1 MITVG
6 TDFSGLGA
14 PEMALKELGIE
25 HRVLFACEKDKY
37 AKASYNANHEAEIF
51 YDDVTTR
58 DNEKAPEV
66 DLYCFGFPCQA
77 FSISGKRNG
86 FDDVRGTLFFNSAE
100 YIRLKRPKVF
110 IAENVKGLLSH
121 DKPKNSKAKH
131 GRTFSTIINLLA
143 KTINGQILM
152 PMYEDNL
159 GYNVYYTV
167 LNSKYYDVPQN
178 RERIFIVGFRDD
190 VDFAFP
196 QSKTVTKRLK
206 DILEPVVDEKYYLS
220 DKMLSCLLRRND
232 KNYENHNGFK
242 TNFLNEENIAN
253 TLRSNYHK
261 MTGDMDYIEEPVCA
275 AMRGRYEDNSI
286 EQKLEE
292 RTDGVT
298 NTLTSVQKDNLI
310 IVNDKS
316 LQPVKLLLEL
326 IEDFSKFTSKN
337 YGTETS
343 THATKILQTLLQT
356 VSSATV
362 SEWGTAILTSLQSND
377 ILQSEVYDS
386 GIYGKRKERQ
396 QFSDNTNQQSQG
408 TKNDSPFKLLYLWK
422 TECNRCTPQG
432 REPIKQLIRKFTEDL
447 SLLSHKNSPEGQ
459 TMFSI
464 WMQWQTQRSRL
475 LRETLSAIQNIRQS
489 NDVQGKSIFAS
500 NYPKRIRRLSPLE
513 AFRLQGFS
521 DDFFYKCNAVNSD
534 TQLYKQAGNSITV
547 NVLKAIIKNIKFTQ

>member
-25 HRVLFACEKDKY
+25 HKILFACEKDKY
-37 AKASYNANHEAEIF
+37 AKASYLANHEAEIF
-51 YDDVTTR
+51 YEDVTTR

-66 DLYCFGFPCQA
+66 DLYCFGFPCQS
-77 FSISGKRNG
+77 FSLSGKRKG

-100 YIRLKRPKVF
+100 YVRLKRPKVF

-121 DKPKNSKAKH
+121 DKPKGSKSKH

-159 GYNVYYTV
+159 GYNVFYTV

-178 RERIFIVGFRDD
+178 RERVFIVGFRDD
-190 VDFAFP
+190 VEFAFP
-196 QSKTVTKRLK
+196 QSKKVTKRLK

-275 AMRGRYEDNSI
+275 AMRGRNPDNPSDRTTGAPT
-286 EQKLEE
+286 EQRLEINK
-292 RTDGVT
+292 DGVT

-310 IVNDKS
+310 IVK
-316 LQPVKLLLEL
+316 E
-326 IEDFSKFTSKN
+326 
-337 YGTETS
+337 
-343 THATKILQTLLQT
+343 ATKKGYAIAEAGDSINLSNPESKTRRGRVGVGVANTLD
-356 VSSATV
+356 
-362 SEWGTAILTSLQSND
+362 TACNQAVVVDEVIQLNPSLESNG
-377 ILQSEVYDS
+377 QQPFQQNRVYDL
-386 GIYGKRKERQ
+386 
-396 QFSDNTNQQSQG
+396 NAL
-408 TKNDSPFKLLYLWK
+408 SPAVVAQMS
-422 TECNRCTPQG
+422 CG
-432 REPIKQLIRKFTEDL
+432 
-447 SLLSHKNSPEGQ
+447 SHAITFQ
-459 TMFSI
+459 T
-464 WMQWQTQRSRL
+464 
-475 LRETLSAIQNIRQS
+475 
-489 NDVQGKSIFAS
+489 
-500 NYPKRIRRLSPLE
+500 RIRRLTPLE
-513 AFRLQGFS
+513 CFRLQGFS
-521 DDFFYKCNAVNSD
+521 DDFFFKCKAVNSD
-534 TQLYKQAGNSITV
+534 TRLYQQAGNSITV